1 MSKKNSGMSKKSE
14 QKLQNKINEDKTFGL
29 KNKNK
34 SKVVQ
39 EYVKSVEN
47 NVKKGGKSQ
56 QSLIN
61 EDFENRALKK
71 KLKEEEAFLNSL
83 TNSIKVIKQTD
94 CEDDL
99 KKKNIICQF
108 ILETGRCD
116 DKDCKYSHDMNLEFN
131 VRFFLYKARSS

>member
-14 QKLQNKINEDKTFGL
+14 QKLQNKIIEDKTFGL